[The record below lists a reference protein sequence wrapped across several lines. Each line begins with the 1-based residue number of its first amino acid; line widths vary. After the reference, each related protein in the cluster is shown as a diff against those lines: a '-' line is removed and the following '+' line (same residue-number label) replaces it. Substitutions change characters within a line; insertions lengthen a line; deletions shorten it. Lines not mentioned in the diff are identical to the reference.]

1 VLESRRA
8 RTLLV
13 ATARRHRNRTGATC
27 ARRLP
32 TLHPDRVALTLQID
46 DRVEV
51 RASLALMPTN
61 IDVNRRDASDPI
73 RAPHVGRCPF
83 FTDER
88 SVDDAP
94 ATARPMAGCG
104 YSI

>member
-1 VLESRRA
+1 
-8 RTLLV
+8 
-13 ATARRHRNRTGATC
+13 
-27 ARRLP
+27 
-32 TLHPDRVALTLQID
+32 
-46 DRVEV
+46 
-51 RASLALMPTN
+51 MPTN